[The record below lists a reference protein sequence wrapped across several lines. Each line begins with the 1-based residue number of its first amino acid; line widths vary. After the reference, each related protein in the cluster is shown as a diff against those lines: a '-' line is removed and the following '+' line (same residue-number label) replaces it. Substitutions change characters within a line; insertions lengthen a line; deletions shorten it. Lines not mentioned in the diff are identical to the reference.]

1 MPTFTTGDTTINY
14 LERGSGFPLLLI
26 APGGVRSSIEWWDN
40 APWNPIDHLG
50 EHYRVIAMDQRNA
63 GASTGPVTADS
74 GWSTYTDDQLALLDH
89 LGVDR
94 FLVEGM
100 CIGGSYILGLI
111 QAAPER
117 VVAAVLKQ
125 PIGLDD
131 NRDAFH
137 EMFDTWADE
146 QRAAHP
152 EAGPTDWAGFR
163 EAMFGGDFVFSATP
177 EFVSSCPTPMLVLM
191 GNDRYHPESVSRRV
205 ADLAP
210 NATLIENWKDPA
222 DQPAARLVIEE
233 FLAAHT
239 PPDAA

>member
-1 MPTFTTGDTTINY
+1 VPTFTNGDTTINY
-14 LERGSGFPLLLI
+14 AERGSGFPLLLI
-26 APGGVRSSIEWWDN
+26 APGGVRSSIEFWDN
-40 APWNPIDHLG
+40 APWNPIDQLG

-74 GWSTYTDDQLALLDH
+74 SWSTYTNDQLALLDH

-94 FLVEGM
+94 FLVQGM
-100 CIGGSYILGLI
+100 CIGGSYIVGLI

-117 VVAAVLKQ
+117 VVAAVLMQ
-125 PIGLDD
+125 PIGLDH

-137 EMFDTWADE
+137 EMFDMWAAE

-152 EAGPTDWAGFR
+152 EAGPTDWERFR
-163 EAMFGGDFVFSATP
+163 EAMFGGDFLFNATP

-210 NATLIENWKDPA
+210 NATLIENWKDPD
-222 DQPAARLVIEE
+222 DQPAARLAIEE

-239 PPDAA
+239 PPGAV